1 MKKIQIKLL
10 GISLLMMIGLLSS
23 CTGELNQSPEST
35 STVPGEEFYSD
46 PASYKQ
52 SLAKLYAGFA
62 TTGQQGPA
70 GDADVSGDEGASQYI
85 RGLWLMQELSTDEA
99 VIGWNDGSIKDFHS
113 QTWTDR
119 DQFIKSTFYR
129 ISFQIVNCNEFLKQT
144 TDAKLEAR
152 GADAAT
158 KADVKDF
165 RAEVR
170 FLRALSYWHLVD
182 CFGGG
187 SLVTE
192 DAPSDFYYPAYST
205 RAELYSF
212 IDSEL
217 TAIAPELKAP
227 KTNEAYRVDQ
237 AAAWMLQAKLYMNAK
252 VYIGTDKYADAL
264 PLINKVIA
272 SPYTIH
278 NNYNELF
285 YADNDVNGA
294 QNEFIFAIAFDG
306 LNTQTYGGT
315 TFLTHAPVGGE
326 MSPSEFGINGGWG
339 GIRTTSAFVNIFGAN
354 DGGSFDYYKF
364 DTNHRLITSKGL
376 VFDSNGLTS
385 DQSGF
390 DINKTYIF
398 NSTNGKI
405 TLNSVEV
412 GPPALAAKLGVQ
424 LLWNDTRIN
433 AFTVAQNLEINNI
446 SAFNDGYAL
455 QKYRNVTKAG
465 KPGKDSSGN
474 FTDIDFPIF
483 RLADAYLMYAECAVR
498 GSGDLATATTYVN
511 ALRTRAHSAN
521 VTQADLTLNF
531 ILAERGRE
539 LHWELHRRTDLIRFG
554 KFTGGSYIWPW
565 KGGVKSGAP
574 TQSFR
579 DIFTIPADAIVA
591 NQNLKQNTGY

>member
-23 CTGELNQSPEST
+23 CTGELDQSPESQDAI
-35 STVPGEEFYSD
+35 PGEEFYSN

-70 GDADVSGDEGASQYI
+70 GKPDVSGDEGASQYI
-85 RGLWLMQELSTDEA
+85 RGLWLMQELTTDEA

-119 DQFIKSTFYR
+119 DAFIKSTFYR

-144 TDAKLEAR
+144 SDAKLDAR
-152 GADAAT
+152 GVDAAT
-158 KADVKDF
+158 KAEVKDF

-192 DAPSDFYYPAYST
+192 DSPSDFYYPAYST
-205 RAELYSF
+205 RAELYAF

-217 TAIAPELKAP
+217 TALTPELKAP

-278 NNYNELF
+278 NNYNQLF
-285 YADNDVNGA
+285 YADNDANGA

-306 LNTQTYGGT
+306 LRTQTYGGT
-315 TFLTHAPVGGE
+315 TFLAHAPVGGS
-326 MSPSEFGINGGWG
+326 MDPKKFGINGGWG
-339 GIRTTSAFVNIFGAN
+339 GVRTTSAFV
-354 DGGSFDYYKF
+354 DKF
-364 DTNHRLITSKGL
+364 
-376 VFDSNGLTS
+376 
-385 DQSGF
+385 
-390 DINKTYIF
+390 
-398 NSTNGKI
+398 
-405 TLNSVEV
+405 
-412 GPPALAAKLGVQ
+412 PAG
-424 LLWNDTRIN
+424 NTDTRGI
-433 AFTVAQNLEINNI
+433 FWTDGQSKDINNI
-446 SAFNDGYAL
+446 SSFTDGYAV
-455 QKYRNVTKAG
+455 QKFRNVKVDGSQGSDAT
-465 KPGKDSSGN
+465 GN
-474 FTDIDFPIF
+474 FVDIDFPIF

-498 GSGDLATATTYVN
+498 GSGNLATATTYVN
-511 ALRTRAHSAN
+511 ALRTRAKTTTIN
-521 VTQADLTLNF
+521 QTDLTLDF
-531 ILAERGRE
+531 ILDERARE
-539 LHWELHRRTDLIRFG
+539 FHFEGQRRTDLVRFG

-565 KGGVKSGAP
+565 KGGVKTGSP
-574 TQSFR
+574 TQSYR
-579 DIFTIPADAIVA
+579 DVFPIPADAIVA
-591 NQNLKQNTGY
+591 NQNLKQNPGY